1 MRICTVLLLAG
12 CVTPRASEDPSDW
25 YDPGSPLDVQEPMD
39 FTDQNYGFTGP
50 TPIADLP
57 LPEPF
62 QTWFDAADAPGDDAC
77 ADWVV
82 DPGGDLPEEI
92 EGIATILP
100 RFYFKTNGCQ
110 PADNPNAKSS
120 EKYYGSFFVQDS
132 SGGMFVL
139 GDTKVAHFDAG
150 DRVKLKV
157 RAMRENFGQY
167 MIAVSDLD
175 SVEYG
180 PEPIYYQPRQA
191 ALGASD
197 IGLVV
202 RAEGVVDGTASTFGE
217 VYFDSDAG
225 VKFKMSLD
233 SELTKRG
240 VAYKAGT
247 RIQVT
252 GPVLYSF
259 NEYEIVVMR
268 AGQVTVL
275 E

>member
-1 MRICTVLLLAG
+1 MKLLSALLLAG
-12 CVTPRASEDPSDW
+12 CVTPRPSEDPSGW

-39 FTDQNYGFTGP
+39 FTDQNYPFTGS

-57 LPEPF
+57 LPDAF
-62 QTWFDAADAPGDDAC
+62 QTWFDAEDAPGDGDC
-77 ADWVV
+77 SDWMV
-82 DPGGDLPEEI
+82 DPTGELPDEI
-92 EGIATILP
+92 EGIATVLP
-100 RFYFKTNGCQ
+100 RFYYKTNGCQ
-110 PADNPNAKSS
+110 PADDPNAKSS

-139 GDTKVAHFDAG
+139 GNTKVAHFDAG
-150 DRVKLKV
+150 DRVKLKI
-157 RAMRENFGQY
+157 RAMRESFGQY
-167 MIAVSDLD
+167 MAAVADLV

-180 PEPIYYQPRQA
+180 PEPIYYQTRSS
-191 ALGASD
+191 ALGAAD
-197 IGLVV
+197 VGLVV
-202 RAEGVVDGTASTFGE
+202 RAEGVVDADASTFGE
-217 VYFDSDAG
+217 VYFDSSTG

-240 VAYKAGT
+240 VTYEPGD

-259 NEYEIVVMR
+259 NEFEIVVMR

-275 E
+275 Q